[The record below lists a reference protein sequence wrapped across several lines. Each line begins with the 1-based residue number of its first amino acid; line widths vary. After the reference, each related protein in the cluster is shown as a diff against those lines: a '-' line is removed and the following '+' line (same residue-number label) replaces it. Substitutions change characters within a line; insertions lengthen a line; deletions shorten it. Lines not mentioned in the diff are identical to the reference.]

1 MSPRHRE
8 QPTERSLTFVSQEE
22 EEEEELFFFF
32 FFSFLS
38 LTCTTVAAKMGRTNK

>member
-22 EEEEELFFFF
+22 EEEEEEEFFFF
-32 FFSFLS
+32 LFFSVS
-38 LTCTTVAAKMGRTNK
+38 YVYNCGSQNGPHK